1 MPRPSRRQKRNKL
14 LQGDAFFRAGCNAG
28 PVSSVCPFMRQK
40 TLVMLVACGGV
51 AMGCDKPSA
60 ASSARPA
67 ASALGVADRPGFN
80 GPCAV
85 KRPADPMAALHGL
98 FDAGLRFDGRSDKAH
113 FRRVLAEAGIDERS
127 QVLVFSK
134 TSHQNDAITR
144 ATPRAVY
151 FSDDCYMGMVQGGM
165 LEFAQADAGQGTV
178 FHAIDFRSKRGDAP
192 QWESPP
198 RCMDCH
204 EGPMTGERP
213 GLMVRSVFTDEGGQ
227 PITSAGT
234 FLVSHE
240 TPITDRWGG
249 WFVTGEHGSARH
261 MGNNVAVR
269 QPDNNAT
276 LDRETGASQKTVAG
290 TINASPYLRETSDIV
305 ALMVLEHQVNLHN
318 AYTQG
323 SLLVKEQAAR
333 HRAVMA
339 ELGKPGADLSP
350 EIRSLIRNQARKIVS
365 QMLFKGEAALP
376 EGGIEGDPGFQEAFR
391 ANERKAAGRSLKD
404 FQLLTRLFKY
414 RCSYTAYSRAFAQMD
429 PMLKDAVWQAL
440 RGALLGENDLAAHL
454 PAGERAQIAEIL
466 RETCPGS
473 GI

>member
-1 MPRPSRRQKRNKL
+1 ML
-14 LQGDAFFRAGCNAG
+14 AVCVAGFAGCE
-28 PVSSVCPFMRQK
+28 
-40 TLVMLVACGGV
+40 
-51 AMGCDKPSA
+51 KPSA
-60 ASSARPA
+60 VPHTPA
-67 ASALGVADRPGFN
+67 GASADAAADRPGFN
-80 GPCAV
+80 GAFKVGHP
-85 KRPADPMAALHGL
+85 PDPMAALHGL
-98 FDAGLRFDGRSDKAH
+98 FDAGLRFDGKADKAY

-151 FSDDCYMGMVQGGM
+151 FSDDCYLGMVQGGM
-165 LEFAQADAGQGTV
+165 LEFAQADAEKGTL
-178 FHAIDFRSKRGDAP
+178 FYAIDFRGKREDAP
-192 QWESPP
+192 KWESPP

-213 GLMVRSVFTDEGGQ
+213 GLMVRSVFTDGGGQ

-234 FLVSHE
+234 FLVNHE
-240 TPITDRWGG
+240 TPVSDRWGG
-249 WFVTGEHGSARH
+249 WFVTGAHGAVRH

-269 QPDNNAT
+269 QPDNSAV
-276 LDRETGASQKTVAG
+276 LDRETGANQKTVAG

-323 SLLVKEQAAR
+323 SLLVREQVAR

-391 ANERKAAGRSLKD
+391 ANQREVAGRSLKD

-414 RCSYTAYSRAFAQMD
+414 RCSYTVYSRAFAQMD
-429 PMLKDAVWQAL
+429 PMLKDEVWQAL

-454 PAGERAQIAEIL
+454 PAGERAQILGIL
-466 RETCPGS
+466 RGS
-473 GI
+473 CAGAGI